1 MKTKCLL
8 IMIVCAVLFYY
19 PYQAFAAATDYF
31 TAAFSAAAAYPGET
45 VRITLS
51 AHSSAL
57 MESELPA
64 AFRTQ
69 IPYDSTRLH
78 FLRVETTEQIQSGAF
93 QYYDDGECVTGVY
106 ACDGLSAP
114 RLNGDCI
121 RFVFSVA
128 ENADPGTTNL
138 TVQVDQI
145 ADWNERLLPKYDRI
159 TNLPFSIKPSLSQN
173 ARLQKLVP
181 SAGKLKPEFSPDV
194 AEYDLRVGADI
205 STVKFQAN
213 AEDGG
218 TVRINRQTL
227 QRAGETTEIVV
238 TVTAEDKKSKSQ
250 YLVRVNRAESLEHTD
265 SESKAEKPPSAPLAE
280 KQSTSKHTTEK
291 TTSSQKGHSTS
302 SSKASKSTS
311 KSTSSKTAKTSVK
324 STSSKSTSSM
334 KEDLEEQTEPTVVQ
348 ADGTRNLYIVGG
360 QSGSLP
366 IWIMAFCVMVLTALV
381 GYSLWNRKGKQ

>member
-1 MKTKCLL
+1 MKTRCLL
-8 IMIVCAVLFYY
+8 ILIVCAVLFYY
-19 PYQAFAAATDYF
+19 PCHVFAAATEYF
-31 TAAFSAAAAYPGET
+31 TAAFSATAAYPGET

-69 IPYDSTRLH
+69 VSYDSTRLH
-78 FLRVETTEQIQSGAF
+78 LLRVETTEQIQSGAF

-128 ENADPGTTNL
+128 ENADPGTTN
-138 TVQVDQI
+138 VAIQVDQI
-145 ADWNERLLPKYDRI
+145 ADWNERLLPQYDRN
-159 TNLPFSIKPSLSQN
+159 TNLFFSIKPALSQN
-173 ARLQKLVP
+173 ASLQKLVP
-181 SAGKLKPEFSPDV
+181 STGKLKPEFSPDV

-205 STVKFQAN
+205 STVKFQAT
-213 AEDGG
+213 AEDSG

-250 YLVRVNRAESLEHTD
+250 YLIRVNRAESLGPAD
-265 SESKAEKPPSAPLAE
+265 SESKAEKPTSSSVAD
-280 KQSTSKHTTEK
+280 KQGTSKQTTEK
-291 TTSSQKGHSTS
+291 TTASQKSNSTG
-302 SSKASKSTS
+302 
-311 KSTSSKTAKTSVK
+311 SSKTASSKTTK
-324 STSSKSTSSM
+324 STAKATSSKITSSL
-334 KEDLEEQTEPTVVQ
+334 KASSEEKAEPTVVQ

-360 QSGSLP
+360 QSDSLP
-366 IWIMAFCVMVLTALV
+366 IWIMAICVMALTALV

>member
-1 MKTKCLL
+1 MKTRCLL

-19 PYQAFAAATDYF
+19 PCHVFAAATEYF

-51 AHSSAL
+51 AHASAL

-69 IPYDSTRLH
+69 VSYDSTRLH

-159 TNLPFSIKPSLSQN
+159 MNLPFSIKPSLSQN
-173 ARLQKLVP
+173 ASLQKLVP
-181 SAGKLKPEFSPDV
+181 STGKLKPEFSPDV

-213 AEDGG
+213 AEDDG

-250 YLVRVNRAESLEHTD
+250 YLIRVNRAESLGHAGPESN
-265 SESKAEKPPSAPLAE
+265 SEKSPSASVSK
-280 KQSTSKHTTEK
+280 KQSSSKHTTEK
-291 TTSSQKGHSTS
+291 TTSSLKSSTS
-302 SSKASKSTS
+302 SSKASKSSS

-334 KEDLEEQTEPTVVQ
+334 KEDLEEKTEPTVVQ
-348 ADGTRNLYIVGG
+348 AEGTRNLYIVGG

-366 IWIMAFCVMVLTALV
+366 IWIMAICVMVLTALV
-381 GYSLWNRKGKQ
+381 GYSFWNRKGKQ

>member
-1 MKTKCLL
+1 MKTRCLL
-8 IMIVCAVLFYY
+8 ILIVCAVLFYY
-19 PYQAFAAATDYF
+19 PCHVFAAATEYF
-31 TAAFSAAAAYPGET
+31 TAAFSATAAYPGET

-69 IPYDSTRLH
+69 VSYDSTRLH
-78 FLRVETTEQIQSGAF
+78 LLRVETTEQIQSGAF
-93 QYYDDGECVTGVY
+93 QYYDDGEYVTGVY

-114 RLNGDCI
+114 KLNGDCI

-128 ENADPGTTNL
+128 ENADPGTTNV
-138 TVQVDQI
+138 TVQVDQT
-145 ADWNERLLPKYDRI
+145 ADWNERLLPQYDRN
-159 TNLPFSIKPSLSQN
+159 TNLSFFIKPALSQN
-173 ARLQKLVP
+173 ASLQKLVP
-181 SAGKLKPEFSPDV
+181 STGKLKPEFSPDV

-250 YLVRVNRAESLEHTD
+250 YLIRVNRAESLGSTD
-265 SESKAEKPPSAPLAE
+265 SESKADKLPSSSVSGKQSSSKNAAE
-280 KQSTSKHTTEK
+280 KI
-291 TTSSQKGHSTS
+291 TSSQKSRSTS
-302 SSKASKSTS
+302 SSKSSNSKSASSKST
-311 KSTSSKTAKTSVK
+311 KTSVK
-324 STSSKSTSSM
+324 STSSKITSSL
-334 KEDLEEQTEPTVVQ
+334 KASSEEKAEPTVVH

-360 QSGSLP
+360 QSNSLP
-366 IWIMAFCVMVLTALV
+366 IWIMAICVMALTALV